1 MAGLASLLIA
11 AICGVVR
18 AAGVAL
24 PSSPSSNAIVASL
37 EYQETANGVT
47 TWGVAVLPQNTPFKK
62 EPGAGSGRVLRG
74 VLIFGGDPSNSIAFL
89 WQREARKLYLDL
101 NGNRDLTDD
110 PAGVYVAGGAG
121 ASQTFTNVHLDFKP
135 ASGRCRVLAD
145 ITLFDLSSQVVCN
158 LAVRSF
164 WQGKVTL
171 QGRDWQ
177 VGAVPNALARPD
189 LPGTSGLLLRA
200 WEKRTQPFNANDG
213 LLDIV
218 PFSRNLFVDGRA
230 YQVEWI
236 SGSQNGEARPALQF
250 VEQSPALG
258 ELKITGQFISRLL
271 LSGGPYEVILNQ
283 PAGVMKVPTGR
294 YSQTQIQLQAN
305 GASAFRKSNQ
315 SQSGQGIS
323 IGGKAPAVLNAGG
336 PLSNSVTA
344 DRHGQDLHL
353 DLRPD
358 RRGRGS
364 LPNGGAKP
372 LQAAGIRH
380 LQGEKK
386 IASGAFEFG

>member
-1 MAGLASLLIA
+1 MAGLASLLVA

-37 EYQETANGVT
+37 EYQETSNGVT
-47 TWGVAVLPQNTPFKK
+47 TWGVAILPQNAPFKK
-62 EPGAGSGRVLRG
+62 EPAAGSGKVLRG
-74 VLIFGGDPSNSIAFL
+74 VLIFGGDPGKAMAFL

-110 PAGVYVAGGAG
+110 PAGVFVSGVAGS
-121 ASQTFTNVHLDFKP
+121 SQTFTNVHLDFNP
-135 ASGRCRVLAD
+135 ASGRCRVLTD
-145 ITLFDLSSQVVCN
+145 ITLSDYGSQVGCN

-177 VGAVPNALARPD
+177 VGAVPNSVAQPN
-189 LPGTSGLLLRA
+189 LPGNSGLLLRA

-213 LLDIV
+213 LLDVV
-218 PFSRNLFVDGRA
+218 PYSRNLFIDGRA

-258 ELKITGQFISRLL
+258 DLKITGQFISRLL
-271 LSGGPYEVILNQ
+271 LTGGPYEVILNQ
-283 PAGVMKVPTGR
+283 PAGVMKIPAGN

-305 GASAFRKSNQ
+305 GANAFRKSNQ

-323 IGGKAPAVLNAGG
+323 IGGTPVVLNAGG

-344 DRHGQDLHL
+344 TRHGH
-353 DLRPD
+353 DLRLD
-358 RRGRGS
+358 YV
-364 LPNGGAKP
+364 LVGADGDAYQLAAQNRSKP
-372 LQAAGIRH
+372 PGFAVYR
-380 LQGEKK
+380 GEKK
-386 IASGAFEFG
+386 IGSDKFEFG

>member
-305 GASAFRKSNQ
+305 GANAFRKSNQ

-323 IGGKAPAVLNAGG
+323 IGGTPAVLNAGG

-344 DRHGQDLHL
+344 TRHGHDLLL
-353 DLRPD
+353 DYVLT
-358 RRGRGS
+358 GA
-364 LPNGGAKP
+364 GGEAYQMAAQNRSKP
-372 LQAAGIRH
+372 PGFAVY
-380 LQGEKK
+380 QGEKK
-386 IASGAFEFG
+386 IGSGEFEFG